1 MSAWL
6 ITWWLVAM
14 TSNGHVSNHV
24 YPRDTPVEVSYPIWL
39 LMIQWYFIKTTQI
52 ILKYVETNGNHVE
65 NQTFSDYII
74 NELSRSDGIDLNFIQ
89 SKLIGYEQFNQRQ
102 SEEKNQIINQLKQN
116 LVDLTE
122 KRFRAL
128 NNNIGSNREDHVD
141 ANSLNSN
148 LQFVLS
154 EKDLKIASL
163 INEINENKQ
172 EINHLKATIKDQD
185 NIILSHNSNIYV
197 SWIWIFAMSNKC

>member
-1 MSAWL
+1 M
-6 ITWWLVAM
+6 
-14 TSNGHVSNHV
+14 
-24 YPRDTPVEVSYPIWL
+24 
-39 LMIQWYFIKTTQI
+39 
-52 ILKYVETNGNHVE
+52 E

-128 NNNIGSNREDHVD
+128 NNNAGSNREEHVD
-141 ANSLNSN
+141 PNSLNSN

-163 INEINENKQ
+163 IDEINENKQ

-197 SWIWIFAMSNKC
+197 IFF